1 MHFSII
7 HRIILTNKRI
17 CGAIT
22 PPTRAQNTH
31 DPIPNVLKR
40 RIKMKKV
47 FNDEQSGI
55 GYLQR

>member
-31 DPIPNVLKR
+31 DPIPNVLER
-40 RIKMKKV
+40 RINEKKALTIKSLV
-47 FNDEQSGI
+47 
-55 GYLQR
+55 

>member
-7 HRIILTNKRI
+7 IELCLTNKRI

-31 DPIPNVLKR
+31 DPIPNVLER
-40 RIKMKKV
+40 RINEKK
-47 FNDEQSGI
+47 
-55 GYLQR
+55 L